1 MFLEFFALLINQ
13 ILISSVNVQS
23 VNLAIIGGT
32 LLCWEKGD
40 WFSFGSWAPSILYS
54 ISSGDLWG
62 ITLCISFDRILLVVS
77 QYSLSDSC
85 LMFWKNEGFLQAL
98 VSGVIQIILKWFS
111 RSTIHLFN
119 ESVLKVCDVIISV
132 FPEIRDKLVSPNL
145 IAWMADFLAALIEFL
160 MLSYWEDILFSTYVI
175 CCFRFTNFSSIRV
188 LSSLIGSTW
197 VLVAFMG
204 WESWFGHF

>member
-1 MFLEFFALLINQ
+1 MYFIWQDSFSGVPRFSQWFLL
-13 ILISSVNVQS
+13 NV
-23 VNLAIIGGT
+23 L
-32 LLCWEKGD
+32 
-40 WFSFGSWAPSILYS
+40 
-54 ISSGDLWG
+54 
-62 ITLCISFDRILLVVS
+62 
-77 QYSLSDSC
+77 
-85 LMFWKNEGFLQAL
+85 KNEGFLQAL

-111 RSTIHLFN
+111 RSTILLFN
-119 ESVLKVCDVIISV
+119 ESMLKVCDVIISV

-145 IAWMADFLAALIEFL
+145 IVWMADFLAALIEFL

-175 CCFRFTNFSSIRV
+175 CCFRSTNFSSIRV